1 MKNSDKKQLITT
13 AAMPSIRLAVILT
26 ALLSN
31 SICLLSTQPVAAASD
46 SEFTAGVKDYT
57 AKNFKG
63 ASEHFGKSIQGGNK
77 TAAVWLYSAHC
88 FVAMGQ
94 YKRALQTYE
103 IIAQSFKGT
112 SEAATAATSI
122 DTLRARLGMPAASA
136 GQTAAPTGGAST
148 TGASTAAP
156 GDEGLMARIEVIP
169 PKFGHQPVSP
179 ASIKAVKDAIA
190 ALPAPLRKKLDDTP
204 DAKVTLSP
212 NLVDRWPDTA
222 KEAPDES
229 GVDLAELPGRIYGK
243 DMSIYER
250 AKIRGTTS
258 LRDARPPKHLR
269 QTTLNM
275 CFQLLDD
282 NMVISKDPAL
292 RKEWEADKATI
303 TSPMSETLATFMK
316 EDDWGPRETCS
327 ELFGFMLGG
336 YNDMTENVLRYFP
349 RTKKWLAAKMG
360 IK

>member
-1 MKNSDKKQLITT
+1 MKIIQKIQLI
-13 AAMPSIRLAVILT
+13 AAIFPA
-26 ALLSN
+26 ALLSS
-31 SICLLSTQPVAAASD
+31 SIAFLLPQPLEAAND
-46 SEFTAGVKDYT
+46 NEFTAGVKDYA

-63 ASEHFGKSIQGGNK
+63 ASDHFGKSIQGGNK
-77 TAAVWLYSAHC
+77 TASVWLYSAHC

-112 SEAATAATSI
+112 SEAATAEKSI
-122 DTLRARLGMPAASA
+122 DSLRSRLGMPV
-136 GQTAAPTGGAST
+136 AAPSQAATAPAGGAT
-148 TGASTAAP
+148 ATSTATA
-156 GDEGLMARIEVIP
+156 GEEGLMARVDIVA
-169 PKFGHQPVSP
+169 PKFGHPPVSA
-179 ASIKAVKDAIA
+179 ASIKAIKDAIG
-190 ALPAPLRKKLDDTP
+190 ALPAPLRKKLDDIP
-204 DAKVTLSP
+204 EAHVTLSP
-212 NLVDRWPDTA
+212 NLIDRWPDTV

-229 GVDLAELPGRIYGK
+229 GVDLSTQPGRIYGK

-250 AKIRGTTS
+250 SRISGTTS
-258 LRDARPPKHLR
+258 LKDPRPPKHLR

-292 RKEWEADKATI
+292 RTEWEADKATI
-303 TSPMSETLATFMK
+303 SSPMSETLATFMK

-336 YNDMTENVLRYFP
+336 YNDMTENVLRHFP

>member
-1 MKNSDKKQLITT
+1 LSPWASTT
-13 AAMPSIRLAVILT
+13 GT
-26 ALLSN
+26 
-31 SICLLSTQPVAAASD
+31 
-46 SEFTAGVKDYT
+46 
-57 AKNFKG
+57 
-63 ASEHFGKSIQGGNK
+63 
-77 TAAVWLYSAHC
+77 
-88 FVAMGQ
+88 
-94 YKRALQTYE
+94 QTYE

-112 SEAATAATSI
+112 SEAATAAKSI
-122 DTLRARLGMPAASA
+122 DTLRACLGMPAARPVRPRPYWWWPQLCKRSR
-136 GQTAAPTGGAST
+136 
-148 TGASTAAP
+148 P
-156 GDEGLMARIEVIP
+156 GDEGSWLELRLFLSLVTSQLAP
-169 PKFGHQPVSP
+169 PLSKLKMLLLRYQ
-179 ASIKAVKDAIA
+179 
-190 ALPAPLRKKLDDTP
+190 PLRKKLDDTP
-204 DAKVTLSP
+204 DARVTLSP

-292 RKEWEADKATI
+292 RKSGKLTKLQSLHLCQRLLLLHERRRLGTTRNLLRA
-303 TSPMSETLATFMK
+303 
-316 EDDWGPRETCS
+316 
-327 ELFGFMLGG
+327 FGFMLGG

-349 RTKKWLAAKMG
+349 AQKMASG
-360 IK
+360 KNGY

>member
-1 MKNSDKKQLITT
+1 MKTSQKIQLIT
-13 AAMPSIRLAVILT
+13 AIFPA
-26 ALLSN
+26 ALLSS
-31 SICLLSTQPVAAASD
+31 SIAVLIGLPLEAAND
-46 SEFTAGVKDYT
+46 SEFAAGVKDYA

-63 ASEHFGKSIQGGNK
+63 ASDHFGKSIQGGNK
-77 TAAVWLYSAHC
+77 SASVWLYSAHC

-103 IIAQSFKGT
+103 IVAQSFKGT
-112 SEAATAATSI
+112 SEAATAEKSV
-122 DTLRARLGMPAASA
+122 DSLRTRLGLPAVAAS
-136 GQTAAPTGGAST
+136 QTTAPAGGA
-148 TGASTAAP
+148 TGTSTATA
-156 GDEGLMARIEVIP
+156 GDEGLMARVDIIA
-169 PKFGHQPVSP
+169 PKFGHPPVS
-179 ASIKAVKDAIA
+179 AVSIKAVKDAIA
-190 ALPAPLRKKLDDTP
+190 ALPAPLRKKLDDT
-204 DAKVTLSP
+204 AEAHVTLSP
-212 NLVDRWPDTA
+212 NLIDRWPDTA

-229 GVDLAELPGRIYGK
+229 GVDLATLPGRIYGK

-250 AKIRGTTS
+250 ARISGTTS
-258 LRDARPPKHLR
+258 LKDPRPPKHLR

-282 NMVISKDPAL
+282 DMVISKDPAL
-292 RKEWEADKATI
+292 RKEWEADKSTI

-336 YNDMTENVLRYFP
+336 YNDMTDNVLRYFP
-349 RTKKWLAAKMG
+349 RTKKWLAVKMG

>member
-1 MKNSDKKQLITT
+1 MKTNQKIQSAAAIFT
-13 AAMPSIRLAVILT
+13 A
-26 ALLSN
+26 ALLSS
-31 SICLLSTQPVAAASD
+31 SIAVLLPLPLVAAND
-46 SEFTAGVKDYT
+46 SEYSAGVKDY
-57 AKNFKG
+57 ALKNFKG
-63 ASEHFGKSIQGGNK
+63 ASDHFGKSIQGGNK
-77 TAAVWLYSAHC
+77 SASVWLYSAHC

-112 SEAATAATSI
+112 SEATTAEKSIDSLRSRLGLPAAATAQA
-122 DTLRARLGMPAASA
+122 
-136 GQTAAPTGGAST
+136 AAPAGGAAGT
-148 TGASTAAP
+148 STATA
-156 GDEGLMARIEVIP
+156 GDEGLMARVDIIP
-169 PKFGHQPVSP
+169 PKFGHPPVSP

-190 ALPAPLRKKLDDTP
+190 ALPTPLRKKLDDT
-204 DAKVTLSP
+204 AEAHVTLSP
-212 NLVDRWPDTA
+212 NLIDRWPDTA
-222 KEAPDES
+222 KEGPDES
-229 GVDLAELPGRIYGK
+229 GVDLAALPGRIYGK

-250 AKIRGTTS
+250 ARISGTTS
-258 LRDARPPKHLR
+258 LSDPRPPKHLR

-292 RKEWEADKATI
+292 RKEWEADKASI
-303 TSPMSETLATFMK
+303 SSPMSETLATFMK

-336 YNDMTENVLRYFP
+336 YNDMTENVLRFFP
-349 RTKKWLAAKMG
+349 RTKKWLAVKMG

>member
-1 MKNSDKKQLITT
+1 LKTIHKNQLI
-13 AAMPSIRLAVILT
+13 ASAVLPSL
-26 ALLSN
+26 LLS
-31 SICLLSTQPVAAASD
+31 SAITFLATQPSSAASD
-46 SEFTAGVKDYT
+46 GEYAAGVKDYS

-77 TAAVWLYSAHC
+77 SASVWLYSAHC

-112 SEAATAATSI
+112 GEAATAAKSI
-122 DTLRARLGMPAASA
+122 DQLRTRLGMPPVA
-136 GQTAAPTGGAST
+136 AAPAETAPAGGAPA
-148 TGASTAAP
+148 ASTAAA
-156 GDEGLMARIEVIP
+156 GDVGLMARIEVIA
-169 PKFGHQPVSP
+169 PKFGHQPVSA
-179 ASIKAVKDAIA
+179 ASIKAVKDAVA
-190 ALPAPLRKKLDDTP
+190 ALPAPLRKQLDAIP
-204 DAKVTLSP
+204 DARITLSP
-212 NLVDRWPDTA
+212 NLVDRWPETA

-229 GVDLAELPGRIYGK
+229 GVDLAALPGRIYGK

-250 AKIRGTTS
+250 AKVSGSTA
-258 LRDARPPKHLR
+258 LKEARPPKHLR

-282 NMVISKDPAL
+282 NMIISKDPEL
-292 RKEWEADKATI
+292 RKEWEADKASI
-303 TSPMSETLATFMK
+303 SSPMSETLATFMK

-336 YNDMTENVLRYFP
+336 YNDMTENVLRCFP
-349 RTKKWLAAKMG
+349 RSKRWLAAKMG

>member
-1 MKNSDKKQLITT
+1 MKTNIKKQLL
-13 AAMPSIRLAVILT
+13 AAAVFPSV
-26 ALLSN
+26 LLSS
-31 SICLLSTQPVAAASD
+31 SILLLLPQPLLAATD
-46 SEFTAGVKDYT
+46 SEYAAGVKDYS

-63 ASEHFGKSIQGGNK
+63 ASEHFGKSIQAGNK

-103 IIAQSFKGT
+103 IIANSFKGT
-112 SEAATAATSI
+112 GEATTATQSI
-122 DTLRARLGMPAASA
+122 ETLRARLGMPAAA
-136 GQTAAPTGGAST
+136 NATPAAAPAGGAPAT
-148 TGASTAAP
+148 STAAA
-156 GDEGLMARIEVIP
+156 GEEGLMARVEVIA

-179 ASIKAVKDAIA
+179 ASIKAVKEAIA

-212 NLVDRWPDTA
+212 NLVDRWPETA

-229 GVDLAELPGRIYGK
+229 GVDLAALPGRIYGK

-250 AKIRGTTS
+250 AKISGSTA
-258 LRDARPPKHLR
+258 LKDARAPKHLR

-292 RKEWEADKATI
+292 RKEWEQDKSTI
-303 TSPMSETLATFMK
+303 SPPMSDTLATFMK
-316 EDDWGPRETCS
+316 DDDWGPRETCS

-336 YNDMTENVLRYFP
+336 YNDMTENLMRYFP

>member
-1 MKNSDKKQLITT
+1 MKTSQKIHLI
-13 AAMPSIRLAVILT
+13 AAIFPA
-26 ALLSN
+26 ALLSSSVN
-31 SICLLSTQPVAAASD
+31 FLLPQPLAAAND
-46 SEFTAGVKDYT
+46 SEYAAGVKDY
-57 AKNFKG
+57 ASKNFKG
-63 ASEHFGKSIQGGNK
+63 ASDHFSKSIQGGNK
-77 TAAVWLYSAHC
+77 SASVWLYSAHC

-112 SEAATAATSI
+112 SEAATAGKSI
-122 DTLRARLGMPAASA
+122 ESLRSRLGMPAA
-136 GQTAAPTGGAST
+136 TATQ
-148 TGASTAAP
+148 STAAP
-156 GDEGLMARIEVIP
+156 AGGAAGTSAATAGDEGLMARVDIIP
-169 PKFGHQPVSP
+169 PKFGHPPVSQ
-179 ASIKAVKDAIA
+179 ASIKAVKDAIG

-204 DAKVTLSP
+204 EAHVTLSP
-212 NLVDRWPDTA
+212 NLIDRWPDTA
-222 KEAPDES
+222 KEGPDES
-229 GVDLAELPGRIYGK
+229 GVDLAALPGRIYGK

-250 AKIRGTTS
+250 ARISGTTS
-258 LRDARPPKHLR
+258 LRDPRPPKHLR

-282 NMVISKDPAL
+282 NMVISKDPDL
-292 RKEWEADKATI
+292 RKEWEADKASI
-303 TSPMSETLATFMK
+303 SSPMSETLATFMK

>member
-1 MKNSDKKQLITT
+1 MK
-13 AAMPSIRLAVILT
+13 IRYENQYI
-26 ALLSN
+26 
-31 SICLLSTQPVAAASD
+31 AAASLSSLLFSSSIALLVAQPLAAAND
-46 SEFTAGVKDYT
+46 SEFTAGVKDY
-57 AKNFKG
+57 ASKNFKG
-63 ASEHFGKSIQGGNK
+63 ASDHFGKSIQGGNK
-77 TAAVWLYSAHC
+77 SAAVWLYSAHC

-112 SEAATAATSI
+112 SEATTAEKSI
-122 DTLRARLGMPAASA
+122 DSLRSRLGMPAAP
-136 GQTAAPTGGAST
+136 TAQAAVAPAGGA
-148 TGASTAAP
+148 TGTSTATV
-156 GDEGLMARIEVIP
+156 GDEGLMARVDIVA
-169 PKFGHQPVSP
+169 PKFGHPPVSA

-190 ALPAPLRKKLDDTP
+190 ALPAPLRKKLDSS
-204 DAKVTLSP
+204 AEVHVTLSP
-212 NLVDRWPDTA
+212 NLIDRWPDTV

-229 GVDLAELPGRIYGK
+229 GVDLATLPGRIYGK

-250 AKIRGTTS
+250 ARISGTTA
-258 LRDARPPKHLR
+258 LREPRPPKHLR

-282 NMVISKDPAL
+282 NMVISKDPDL
-292 RKEWEADKATI
+292 RKEWEADKASI

-336 YNDMTENVLRYFP
+336 YNDMTENVLRSFP
-349 RTKKWLAAKMG
+349 RTKKWLAIKMG

>member
-1 MKNSDKKQLITT
+1 MKKFVKNQLLT
-13 AAMPSIRLAVILT
+13 AAIFPSL
-26 ALLSN
+26 LLSGAI
-31 SICLLSTQPVAAASD
+31 SLLLAQPLRASSD
-46 SEFTAGVKDYT
+46 SEYAAGVKDYS

-63 ASEHFGKSIQGGNK
+63 ASDHFSKSIQAGNQS
-77 TAAVWLYSAHC
+77 ASVWLYSGHC
-88 FVAMGQ
+88 FVALGQ

-103 IIAQSFKGT
+103 IIAKSFKGT
-112 SEAATAATSI
+112 GEAATAARSI
-122 DTLRARLGMPAASA
+122 DSIRTRLGMP
-136 GQTAAPTGGAST
+136 TVENAAPVTAPAGGAL
-148 TGASTAAP
+148 GKSTAAA
-156 GDEGLMARIEVIP
+156 GDEGLMARIDVIA

-179 ASIKAVKDAIA
+179 VSIKAIKDAIA
-190 ALPAPLRKKLDDTP
+190 ALPAPLRKKLDDMP

-212 NLVDRWPDTA
+212 NLVDRWPDA
-222 KEAPDES
+222 IKDAPDES
-229 GVDLAELPGRIYGK
+229 GVDLAVLPGRIYGK

-250 AKIRGTTS
+250 VKISGSTALKDPRPAKQ
-258 LRDARPPKHLR
+258 LR

-282 NMVISKDPAL
+282 NMVISKDLAL
-292 RKEWEADKATI
+292 RKEWEADKTTI
-303 TSPMSETLATFMK
+303 SSPMSETLATFMK

-336 YNDMTENVLRYFP
+336 YNDMTENVMHYFP